1 MKGNL
6 RITPQHVGLEG
17 ATSKLMS
24 AGREGS
30 TPLCRAE
37 VNRRY
42 VSQRH
47 SYSLSLVRRSC
58 WLSSLTRRLNTFMSF
73 RSSPTGERHG
83 WQFSLLVTNVSQ
95 SASQCAFSLYGMDV
109 DRFADISGIT
119 AAGSTATFDLE
130 GPGDYLVWG
139 TKNELSVASGSAT
152 LDCSASVVAQV
163 LYALLDQFGET
174 AGMATVFSSQ
184 AAAVF
189 QFPVLEQGTLA
200 LVARCRRAAQR
211 ARRTIQGCEAM
222 HMIRK
227 GQARGVSSS
236 DVWRQIQFINKL
248 FEVAA

>member
-1 MKGNL
+1 MQGEGKQTIRFATAFL
-6 RITPQHVGLEG
+6 FLVACPSLMLAQQPDETAQHFYVFPQLADGD
-17 ATSKLMS
+17 
-24 AGREGS
+24 
-30 TPLCRAE
+30 
-37 VNRRY
+37 
-42 VSQRH
+42 
-47 SYSLSLVRRSC
+47 
-58 WLSSLTRRLNTFMSF
+58 
-73 RSSPTGERHG
+73 G

-236 DVWRQIQFINKL
+236 DVWRQIQFINKR